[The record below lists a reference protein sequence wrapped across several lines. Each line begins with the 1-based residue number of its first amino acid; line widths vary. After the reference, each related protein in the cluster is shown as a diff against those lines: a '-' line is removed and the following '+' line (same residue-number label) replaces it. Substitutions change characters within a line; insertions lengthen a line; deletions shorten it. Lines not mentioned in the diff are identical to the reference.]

1 MFTRKHYLLA
11 MGNNYG
17 SNFLGNLTTVWIN
30 TDTTNVDPNART
42 FVQVENLSAFPSFSE
57 STTISTVETYDS
69 TYTSKVAGDSSYGD
83 MTIQVNYVPGENA
96 VLDSAVDSQQLVQ
109 VKVEMLDEGSNDT
122 TVNYV
127 LYNGYLSSVSDTSDM
142 DQVVTRSYVFTPENQ
157 VSAGI
162 LDESVVELYR
172 GDWGVGSNGN
182 EFPSYQGRDGNSFV
196 KIAAANAPTG
206 VDMLGITN
214 LDGSNGTQLVMSKTG
229 TPVLNI
235 RNFST
240 ASNGAWYKVYTSAD
254 KPTLT
259 ELGAAAATDL
269 SNYVPITRTVNGK
282 ALTAN
287 ITLVA
292 ADISDVYSKTYIDSN
307 VVPKVFQLN
316 GHALSGTALNLVAA
330 DILDVY
336 SQTQV
341 NNTFVAKT
349 VTVNGLPLS
358 SNITLT
364 ASQLT
369 DMASLAFSNSTYVP
383 KTFLINNKPLS
394 GTNIQLVAADISD
407 VYSRTESNGLFALRI
422 TTINGYALNGNVTLN
437 YNDVGTYSKA
447 QIDAKDAA
455 LQAKI
460 DTKVTITQDLLTINN
475 VEDTLELDMS
485 DGKRVFKATL
495 TAAVTQ
501 LSVIN
506 ASGSNLNSQTIT
518 MCLTQGTGANK
529 VSWPSNVIWSYGR
542 EPVLTFTQNSI
553 DVIQFLTVDGGSTWY
568 GSLLMADL
576 KE

>member
-1 MFTRKHYLLA
+1 MAQT
-11 MGNNYG
+11 
-17 SNFLGNLTTVWIN
+17 FLGNLTTVWIN

-57 STTISTVETYDS
+57 STSVSTVETYNS

-83 MTIQVNYVPGENA
+83 MTISVNYIPGENA
-96 VLDSAVDSQQLVQ
+96 VLDSVVDSQQLVQ

-142 DQVVTRSYVFTPENQ
+142 DQVVTRSYVFTPESQ

-229 TPVLNI
+229 TPVLNF

-269 SNYVPITRTVNGK
+269 SNYIPITRTVNGK

-364 ASQLT
+364 AAQLT
-369 DMASLAFSNSTYVP
+369 DMASLAYSNSTYVP

-422 TTINGYALNGNVTLN
+422 TTINGYALNSNVTLN

-455 LQAKI
+455 LQANI

-495 TAAVTQ
+495 TAPVTQ

-518 MCLTQGTGANK
+518 MLLTQGTGANK
-529 VSWPSNVIWSYGR
+529 VSWPSNVKWSYGR
-542 EPVLTFTQNSI
+542 EPVLTFTKDSI
-553 DVIQFLTVDGGSTWY
+553 DVIQFLSIDGGSTWY

-576 KE
+576 QE

>member
-1 MFTRKHYLLA
+1 M
-11 MGNNYG
+11 
-17 SNFLGNLTTVWIN
+17 
-30 TDTTNVDPNART
+30 
-42 FVQVENLSAFPSFSE
+42 
-57 STTISTVETYDS
+57 
-69 TYTSKVAGDSSYGD
+69 AGDSSYGD
-83 MTIQVNYVPGENA
+83 MTIQVNYVPGENT

-214 LDGSNGTQLVMSKTG
+214 LDGSNGTQLVMNKTG

-235 RNFST
+235 RNFSS
-240 ASNGAWYKVYTSAD
+240 ASNGAWYKIYTSAD

-358 SNITLT
+358 NNITLT
-364 ASQLT
+364 AAQLT

-422 TTINGYALNGNVTLN
+422 TTINGYALNSNVTLN

-455 LQAKI
+455 LQANI

-529 VSWPSNVIWSYGR
+529 ISWPSNVIWSYGR

-576 KE
+576 QE

>member
-1 MFTRKHYLLA
+1 MAQT
-11 MGNNYG
+11 
-17 SNFLGNLTTVWIN
+17 FLGNLTTVWIN

-57 STTISTVETYDS
+57 STSVSTVETYDS

-214 LDGSNGTQLVMSKTG
+214 LDGSNGTQLVMNKTG

-307 VVPKVFQLN
+307 IVPKVFQLN

-364 ASQLT
+364 ATQLT
-369 DMASLAFSNSTYVP
+369 DMASLAFSNSTYVT

-422 TTINGYALNGNVTLN
+422 TTINGYALNSNVTLN

-455 LQAKI
+455 LQANI

-506 ASGSNLNSQTIT
+506 GSGSNLNSQTIT

-529 VSWPSNVIWSYGR
+529 ISWPSNVIWSYGR

-576 KE
+576 RE

>member
-1 MFTRKHYLLA
+1 MAQT
-11 MGNNYG
+11 
-17 SNFLGNLTTVWIN
+17 FLGNLTTVWIN

-57 STTISTVETYDS
+57 STSVSTVETYNS

-83 MTIQVNYVPGENA
+83 MTIQVSYVPGENA

-196 KIAAANAPTG
+196 KIAATNAPTG

-214 LDGSNGTQLVMSKTG
+214 LDGSNGTQLVMNKTG

-364 ASQLT
+364 ATQLT

-394 GTNIQLVAADISD
+394 GTNIQLLAADISD

-422 TTINGYALNGNVTLN
+422 TTINGYALNSNVTLN

-455 LQAKI
+455 LQANI

-529 VSWPSNVIWSYGR
+529 ISWPSNVIWSYGR

-576 KE
+576 QE

>member
-1 MFTRKHYLLA
+1 MAQT
-11 MGNNYG
+11 
-17 SNFLGNLTTVWIN
+17 FLGNLTTVWIN

-57 STTISTVETYDS
+57 STSVSTVETYNS
-69 TYTSKVAGDSSYGD
+69 TYTAKVAGDSSYGD
-83 MTIQVNYVPGENA
+83 MTISVNYIPGENA
-96 VLDSAVDSQQLVQ
+96 VLDSVVDSQQLVQ

-142 DQVVTRSYVFTPENQ
+142 DQVVTRSYVFTPESQ

-229 TPVLNI
+229 TPVLNF

-364 ASQLT
+364 AAQLT
-369 DMASLAFSNSTYVP
+369 DMASLAYSNSTYVP

-422 TTINGYALNGNVTLN
+422 TTINGYALNSNVTLN

-455 LQAKI
+455 LQANI

-475 VEDTLELDMS
+475 VENTLELDMS

-495 TAAVTQ
+495 TAPVTQ

-518 MCLTQGTGANK
+518 MLLTQGTGANK
-529 VSWPSNVIWSYGR
+529 ISWPSNVKWSYGR
-542 EPVLTFTQNSI
+542 EPVLTFTKDSI
-553 DVIQFLTVDGGSTWY
+553 DVIQFLSIDGGSTWY

-576 KE
+576 QE

>member
-1 MFTRKHYLLA
+1 MAQT
-11 MGNNYG
+11 
-17 SNFLGNLTTVWIN
+17 FLGNLTTVWIN

-42 FVQVENLSAFPSFSE
+42 FIQVENLSAFPSFSE

-69 TYTSKVAGDSSYGD
+69 TFTSKVAGDSSYGD
-83 MTIQVNYVPGENA
+83 MTIEVNYVPGENT
-96 VLDSAVDSQQLVQ
+96 VLDSVVDSQQLVQ
-109 VKVEMLDEGSNDT
+109 VKVEMLDEGTNDT
-122 TVNYV
+122 SVNYV
-127 LYNGYLSSVSDTSDM
+127 MYNGYLSSVSDTSDM
-142 DQVVTRSYVFTPENQ
+142 DQVVTRSYVFSPETQ
-157 VSAGI
+157 LSAGI
-162 LDESVVELYR
+162 LDESVVPLNR

-229 TPVLNI
+229 TPVLNF

-358 SNITLT
+358 SNIKLT
-364 ASQLT
+364 AEQLT
-369 DMASLAFSNSTYVP
+369 DMASLAYSNSTYVP

-422 TTINGYALNGNVTLN
+422 TTINGYALNSNVTLN

-455 LQAKI
+455 LQANI

-495 TAAVTQ
+495 TAPVTQ

-506 ASGSNLNSQTIT
+506 ASGSNLNSQIIT
-518 MCLTQGTGANK
+518 MLLTQGTGANK
-529 VSWPSNVIWSYGR
+529 ISWPSNVKWSYGR
-542 EPVLTFTQNSI
+542 EPVLTFTKDSI
-553 DVIQFLTVDGGSTWY
+553 DVIQFLSIDVGSTWY

-576 KE
+576 QE

>member
-1 MFTRKHYLLA
+1 MAQT
-11 MGNNYG
+11 
-17 SNFLGNLTTVWIN
+17 FLGNLTTVWIN

-83 MTIQVNYVPGENA
+83 MTIEVNYVPSENA
-96 VLDSAVDSQQLVQ
+96 VLDSVVDSQQLVQ

-142 DQVVTRSYVFTPENQ
+142 DQVVTRSYVFTPESQ

-229 TPVLNI
+229 TPVLNF

-349 VTVNGLPLS
+349 VTINGLPLS

-364 ASQLT
+364 AAQLT
-369 DMASLAFSNSTYVP
+369 DMASLAYSNSTYVP

-394 GTNIQLVAADISD
+394 GTNIQLVAADIID

-422 TTINGYALNGNVTLN
+422 TTINGYALNSNVTLN

-455 LQAKI
+455 LQANI

-495 TAAVTQ
+495 TAPVTQ

-518 MCLTQGTGANK
+518 MLLKQGTGANK
-529 VSWPSNVIWSYGR
+529 ISWPSNVKWSYGR
-542 EPVLTFTQNSI
+542 EPVLTFTKDSI
-553 DVIQFLTVDGGSTWY
+553 DVIQFLSIDGGSTWY

-576 KE
+576 QE

>member
-1 MFTRKHYLLA
+1 MAQT
-11 MGNNYG
+11 
-17 SNFLGNLTTVWIN
+17 FLGNLTTVWIN

-57 STTISTVETYDS
+57 STSVSTVETYNS

-83 MTIQVNYVPGENA
+83 MTISVNYIPGENA
-96 VLDSAVDSQQLVQ
+96 VLDSVVDSQQLVQ

-142 DQVVTRSYVFTPENQ
+142 DQVVTRSYVFTPESQ

-229 TPVLNI
+229 TPVLNF

-364 ASQLT
+364 AAQLT
-369 DMASLAFSNSTYVP
+369 DMASLAYSNSTYVP

-422 TTINGYALNGNVTLN
+422 TTINGYALNSNVTLN

-455 LQAKI
+455 LQANI

-495 TAAVTQ
+495 TAPVTQ

-506 ASGSNLNSQTIT
+506 AIGSNLNSQTIT
-518 MCLTQGTGANK
+518 MLLTQGTGANK
-529 VSWPSNVIWSYGR
+529 ISWPSNVKWSYGR
-542 EPVLTFTQNSI
+542 EPVLTFTKDSV
-553 DVIQFLTVDGGSTWY
+553 DVIQFLSIDGGSTWY

-576 KE
+576 QE

>member
-1 MFTRKHYLLA
+1 MAQT
-11 MGNNYG
+11 
-17 SNFLGNLTTVWIN
+17 FLGNLTTVWIN

-83 MTIQVNYVPGENA
+83 MTIEVNYVPGENA
-96 VLDSAVDSQQLVQ
+96 VLDSVVDSQQLVQ

-142 DQVVTRSYVFTPENQ
+142 DQVVTRSYVFTPESQ

-182 EFPSYQGRDGNSFV
+182 EFPSYQGRDANSFV
-196 KIAAANAPTG
+196 KIAATNAPTG

-229 TPVLNI
+229 TPVLNF

-422 TTINGYALNGNVTLN
+422 TTINGYALNSNVTLN

-576 KE
+576 QE

>member
-1 MFTRKHYLLA
+1 MAQT
-11 MGNNYG
+11 
-17 SNFLGNLTTVWIN
+17 FLGNLTTVWIN
-30 TDTTNVDPNART
+30 TDTTNFDPNART

-83 MTIQVNYVPGENA
+83 MTIQINYVPGENA

-214 LDGSNGTQLVMSKTG
+214 LDGSNGTQLVINKTG

-358 SNITLT
+358 TNITLT
-364 ASQLT
+364 ATQLT

-407 VYSRTESNGLFALRI
+407 VYSRIESNGLFALRI
-422 TTINGYALNGNVTLN
+422 TTINGYALNSNVTLN

-455 LQAKI
+455 LQANI

-506 ASGSNLNSQTIT
+506 ANGSNLNSQTIT

-529 VSWPSNVIWSYGR
+529 ISWPSNVIWSYGR

-576 KE
+576 QE

>member
-1 MFTRKHYLLA
+1 MAQT
-11 MGNNYG
+11 
-17 SNFLGNLTTVWIN
+17 FLGNLTTVWIN

-42 FVQVENLSAFPSFSE
+42 FIQVENLSAFPSFSE

-69 TYTSKVAGDSSYGD
+69 TFTSKVAGDSSYGD
-83 MTIQVNYVPGENA
+83 MTIEVNYVPGENT
-96 VLDSAVDSQQLVQ
+96 VLDSVVDSQQLVQ
-109 VKVEMLDEGSNDT
+109 VKVEMLDEGTNDT
-122 TVNYV
+122 SVNYV
-127 LYNGYLSSVSDTSDM
+127 MYNGYLSSVSDTSDM
-142 DQVVTRSYVFTPENQ
+142 DQVVTRSYVFSPETQ
-157 VSAGI
+157 LSAGI
-162 LDESVVELYR
+162 LDESVVPLYR

-229 TPVLNI
+229 TPVLNF

-358 SNITLT
+358 SNIKLT
-364 ASQLT
+364 AEQLT
-369 DMASLAFSNSTYVP
+369 DMASLAYSNSTYVP

-422 TTINGYALNGNVTLN
+422 TTINGYALNSNVTLN

-455 LQAKI
+455 LQANI

-495 TAAVTQ
+495 TAPVTQ

-518 MCLTQGTGANK
+518 MLLTQGTGANK
-529 VSWPSNVIWSYGR
+529 ISWPSNVKWSYGR
-542 EPVLTFTQNSI
+542 EPVLTFTKDSI
-553 DVIQFLTVDGGSTWY
+553 DVIQFLSIDGGSTWY

-576 KE
+576 QE

>member
-1 MFTRKHYLLA
+1 MAQT
-11 MGNNYG
+11 
-17 SNFLGNLTTVWIN
+17 FLGNLTTVWIN

-57 STTISTVETYDS
+57 STSVSTVETYNS

-83 MTIQVNYVPGENA
+83 MTIEVNYVPGENA
-96 VLDSAVDSQQLVQ
+96 VLDSVVDSQQLVQ

-127 LYNGYLSSVSDTSDM
+127 LYNGYLSSVSDTSGM
-142 DQVVTRSYVFTPENQ
+142 DEVVTRSYVFTPETQ
-157 VSAGI
+157 LSAGI

-214 LDGSNGTQLVMSKTG
+214 LDGSNGTQLVMSKSG

-292 ADISDVYSKTYIDSN
+292 ADISDVYSKTYIDLN

-364 ASQLT
+364 AAQLT
-369 DMASLAFSNSTYVP
+369 DMASLAYSNSTYVP

-422 TTINGYALNGNVTLN
+422 TTINGYALNSNVTLN
-437 YNDVGTYSKA
+437 YNDVGTYSKS

-455 LQAKI
+455 LQANI

-485 DGKRVFKATL
+485 DGKRVFKAIL
-495 TAAVTQ
+495 TAPLTQ

-529 VSWPSNVIWSYGR
+529 ISWPSNVIWSYGR
-542 EPVLTFTQNSI
+542 EPVLTLTQNSI

-576 KE
+576 QE

>member
-1 MFTRKHYLLA
+1 MAQT
-11 MGNNYG
+11 
-17 SNFLGNLTTVWIN
+17 FLGNQTTVWIN

-57 STTISTVETYDS
+57 STSVSTVETYDS

-83 MTIQVNYVPGENA
+83 MTISVNYIPGENA
-96 VLDSAVDSQQLVQ
+96 VLDSVVDSQQLVQ
-109 VKVEMLDEGSNDT
+109 VKVEMLDEGLNDT

-142 DQVVTRSYVFTPENQ
+142 DQVVTRSYVFTPESQ

-229 TPVLNI
+229 TPVLNF

-349 VTVNGLPLS
+349 VTVNGLPLN

-364 ASQLT
+364 AAQLT
-369 DMASLAFSNSTYVP
+369 DMASLAYSNSTYVP

-422 TTINGYALNGNVTLN
+422 TTINGYALNSNVTLN

-455 LQAKI
+455 LQANI

-495 TAAVTQ
+495 TAPVTQ

-518 MCLTQGTGANK
+518 MLLTQGTGANK
-529 VSWPSNVIWSYGR
+529 ISWPSNVKWSYGR
-542 EPVLTFTQNSI
+542 EPVLTFTKDSI
-553 DVIQFLTVDGGSTWY
+553 DVIQFLSIDGGSTWY

-576 KE
+576 QE

>member
-1 MFTRKHYLLA
+1 MAQT
-11 MGNNYG
+11 
-17 SNFLGNLTTVWIN
+17 FLGNLTTVWIN

-42 FVQVENLSAFPSFSE
+42 FIQLENLSAFPSFSE

-69 TYTSKVAGDSSYGD
+69 TFTSKVAGDSSYGD
-83 MTIQVNYVPGENA
+83 MTIEVNYVPGENT
-96 VLDSAVDSQQLVQ
+96 VLDSVVDSQQLVQ
-109 VKVEMLDEGSNDT
+109 VKVEMLDEGTNDT
-122 TVNYV
+122 SVNYV
-127 LYNGYLSSVSDTSDM
+127 MYNGYLSSVSDTSDM
-142 DQVVTRSYVFTPENQ
+142 DQVVTRSYVFSPETQ
-157 VSAGI
+157 LSAGI
-162 LDESVVELYR
+162 LDESVVPLNR

-229 TPVLNI
+229 TPVLNF

-358 SNITLT
+358 SNIKLT
-364 ASQLT
+364 AEQLT
-369 DMASLAFSNSTYVP
+369 DMASLAYSNSTYVP

-422 TTINGYALNGNVTLN
+422 TTINGYALNSNVTLN

-455 LQAKI
+455 LQANI

-475 VEDTLELDMS
+475 LEDTLELDMS

-495 TAAVTQ
+495 TAPVTQ

-518 MCLTQGTGANK
+518 MLLTQGTGANK
-529 VSWPSNVIWSYGR
+529 ISWPSNVKWSYGR
-542 EPVLTFTQNSI
+542 EPVLTFTKDSI
-553 DVIQFLTVDGGSTWY
+553 DVIQFLSIDGGSTWY

-576 KE
+576 QE

>member
-1 MFTRKHYLLA
+1 MAQT
-11 MGNNYG
+11 
-17 SNFLGNLTTVWIN
+17 FLGNLTTVWIN

-57 STTISTVETYDS
+57 STSVSTVETYDS

-214 LDGSNGTQLVMSKTG
+214 LDGSNGTQLVMNKAG

-364 ASQLT
+364 ATQLT

-422 TTINGYALNGNVTLN
+422 TTINGYALNSNVTLN

-447 QIDAKDAA
+447 QIDAKDTA
-455 LQAKI
+455 LQANI

-506 ASGSNLNSQTIT
+506 GSGSNLNSQTIT

-529 VSWPSNVIWSYGR
+529 ISWPSNVIWSYGR

-576 KE
+576 QE

>member
-1 MFTRKHYLLA
+1 MAQT
-11 MGNNYG
+11 
-17 SNFLGNLTTVWIN
+17 FLGNLTTVWIN

-42 FVQVENLSAFPSFSE
+42 FFQVENLSAFPSFSE
-57 STTISTVETYDS
+57 STSVSTVETYNS
-69 TYTSKVAGDSSYGD
+69 TFTSKVAGDSSYGD
-83 MTIQVNYVPGENA
+83 MTIEVNYVPGENT
-96 VLDSAVDSQQLVQ
+96 VLDSVVDSQQLVQ

-142 DQVVTRSYVFTPENQ
+142 DQVVTRSYVFTPESQ

-229 TPVLNI
+229 TPVLNF

-358 SNITLT
+358 SKITLT
-364 ASQLT
+364 AAQLT
-369 DMASLAFSNSTYVP
+369 DMASLAYSNSTYVP

-422 TTINGYALNGNVTLN
+422 TTINGYALNSNVTLN

-455 LQAKI
+455 LQANI

-495 TAAVTQ
+495 TAPVTQ

-518 MCLTQGTGANK
+518 MLLTQGTGANK
-529 VSWPSNVIWSYGR
+529 ISWPSNVKWSYGR
-542 EPVLTFTQNSI
+542 EPVLTFTKDSI
-553 DVIQFLTVDGGSTWY
+553 DVIQFLSIDGGSTWY

-576 KE
+576 QE

>member
-1 MFTRKHYLLA
+1 MAQT
-11 MGNNYG
+11 
-17 SNFLGNLTTVWIN
+17 FLGNLTTVWIN

-57 STTISTVETYDS
+57 STSVSTVETYDS

-83 MTIQVNYVPGENA
+83 MTIQVNYVPGENT

-182 EFPSYQGRDGNSFV
+182 EFPSYQGRYGNSFV

-214 LDGSNGTQLVMSKTG
+214 LDGSNGTQLVMNKTG

-235 RNFST
+235 RNFSS
-240 ASNGAWYKVYTSAD
+240 ASNGAWYKIYTSAD

-364 ASQLT
+364 AAQLT

-422 TTINGYALNGNVTLN
+422 TTINGYALNSNVTLN

-455 LQAKI
+455 LQANI

-529 VSWPSNVIWSYGR
+529 ISWPSNVIWSYGR

-576 KE
+576 QE

>member
-1 MFTRKHYLLA
+1 MAQT
-11 MGNNYG
+11 
-17 SNFLGNLTTVWIN
+17 FLGNLTTVWIN

-57 STTISTVETYDS
+57 STSVSTVETYNS

-83 MTIQVNYVPGENA
+83 MTIQVSYVPGENA

-182 EFPSYQGRDGNSFV
+182 EFPSYQGSDGNSFV

-206 VDMLGITN
+206 VDMLGISN
-214 LDGSNGTQLVMSKTG
+214 LDGSNGTQLVMNKAG

-259 ELGAAAATDL
+259 ELGAAAASDL

-358 SNITLT
+358 SNISLT
-364 ASQLT
+364 ATQLT

-422 TTINGYALNGNVTLN
+422 TTINGYALNSNVTLN

-455 LQAKI
+455 LQANI

-485 DGKRVFKATL
+485 EGKRFFKATL

-506 ASGSNLNSQTIT
+506 GSGSNLNSQTIT
-518 MCLTQGTGANK
+518 MCLTQGTGGNK
-529 VSWPSNVIWSYGR
+529 ISWPSNVIWSYGR

-576 KE
+576 QE

>member
-1 MFTRKHYLLA
+1 MAQT
-11 MGNNYG
+11 
-17 SNFLGNLTTVWIN
+17 FLGNLITVWIN
-30 TDTTNVDPNART
+30 IDTTNVDPNART

-142 DQVVTRSYVFTPENQ
+142 DQVVTRSYVFTPESQ

-196 KIAAANAPTG
+196 KIAATNAPTG

-214 LDGSNGTQLVMSKTG
+214 LDGSNGTQLVMNKTG

-269 SNYVPITRTVNGK
+269 NNYVPITRTVNGK

-292 ADISDVYSKTYIDSN
+292 ADISDVYSKTNIDSN

-364 ASQLT
+364 ATQLT

-422 TTINGYALNGNVTLN
+422 TTINGYALNSNVTLN

-455 LQAKI
+455 LQANI

-529 VSWPSNVIWSYGR
+529 ISWPSNVIWSYGR

-576 KE
+576 QE

>member
-1 MFTRKHYLLA
+1 MAQT
-11 MGNNYG
+11 
-17 SNFLGNLTTVWIN
+17 FLGNLTTVWIN
-30 TDTTNVDPNART
+30 IDTTNVDPNART

-142 DQVVTRSYVFTPENQ
+142 DQVVTRSYVFTPESQ

-196 KIAAANAPTG
+196 KIAATNAPTG
-206 VDMLGITN
+206 IDMLGITN
-214 LDGSNGTQLVMSKTG
+214 LDGSNGTQLVMNKTG

-422 TTINGYALNGNVTLN
+422 TTINGYALNSNVTLN

-485 DGKRVFKATL
+485 DGKRFFKATL

-529 VSWPSNVIWSYGR
+529 ISWPSNVIWSYGR

>member
-1 MFTRKHYLLA
+1 MAQT
-11 MGNNYG
+11 
-17 SNFLGNLTTVWIN
+17 FLGNLTTVWIN
-30 TDTTNVDPNART
+30 TDTSNVDPNART

-57 STTISTVETYDS
+57 STSVSTVETYDS

-83 MTIQVNYVPGENA
+83 MTISVNYIPGENA
-96 VLDSAVDSQQLVQ
+96 VLDSVVDSQQLVQ

-142 DQVVTRSYVFTPENQ
+142 DQVVTRSYVFTPESQ

-229 TPVLNI
+229 TPVLNF

-364 ASQLT
+364 AAQLT
-369 DMASLAFSNSTYVP
+369 DMASLAYSNSTYVP

-422 TTINGYALNGNVTLN
+422 TTINGYALNSNITLN

-455 LQAKI
+455 LQANI

-495 TAAVTQ
+495 TAPVTQ

-518 MCLTQGTGANK
+518 MLLTQGTGANK
-529 VSWPSNVIWSYGR
+529 ISWPSNVKWSYGR
-542 EPVLTFTQNSI
+542 EPVLTFTKDSI
-553 DVIQFLTVDGGSTWY
+553 DVIQFLSIDGGSTWY

-576 KE
+576 QE

>member
-1 MFTRKHYLLA
+1 MAQT
-11 MGNNYG
+11 
-17 SNFLGNLTTVWIN
+17 FLGNLTTVWIN

-57 STTISTVETYDS
+57 STSVSTVETYDS

-83 MTIQVNYVPGENA
+83 MTIQVNYVPGENT

-214 LDGSNGTQLVMSKTG
+214 LDGSNGTQLVMNKTG

-364 ASQLT
+364 AAQLT

-407 VYSRTESNGLFALRI
+407 VYSRIESNGLFALRI
-422 TTINGYALNGNVTLN
+422 TTINGYALNSNVTLN

-455 LQAKI
+455 LQANI
-460 DTKVTITQDLLTINN
+460 DTKVSITQDLLTINN

-529 VSWPSNVIWSYGR
+529 ISWPSNVIWSYGR

-576 KE
+576 QE

>member
-1 MFTRKHYLLA
+1 MAQT
-11 MGNNYG
+11 
-17 SNFLGNLTTVWIN
+17 FLGNLTTVWIN

-57 STTISTVETYDS
+57 STSVSTVETYNS

-157 VSAGI
+157 VSSGI

-196 KIAAANAPTG
+196 KIAAANTPTG

-214 LDGSNGTQLVMSKTG
+214 LDGSNGTQLVMNKTG

-235 RNFST
+235 RNFSS
-240 ASNGAWYKVYTSAD
+240 ASNGAWYKIYTNAD

-364 ASQLT
+364 AAQLT

-422 TTINGYALNGNVTLN
+422 TTINGYALNSNVTLN

-447 QIDAKDAA
+447 QVDAKDAA
-455 LQAKI
+455 LQANI

-529 VSWPSNVIWSYGR
+529 ISWPSNVIWSYGR

-576 KE
+576 QE

>member
-1 MFTRKHYLLA
+1 MAQT
-11 MGNNYG
+11 
-17 SNFLGNLTTVWIN
+17 FLGNLTTVWIN

-57 STTISTVETYDS
+57 STSVSTVETYNS
-69 TYTSKVAGDSSYGD
+69 TYTAKVAGHSSYGD
-83 MTIQVNYVPGENA
+83 MTIQVHYVPGENA

-422 TTINGYALNGNVTLN
+422 TTINGYALNSNVTLN

-518 MCLTQGTGANK
+518 MCLTQGTGVNRHRF
-529 VSWPSNVIWSYGR
+529 NRHLRVI
-542 EPVLTFTQNSI
+542 
-553 DVIQFLTVDGGSTWY
+553 
-568 GSLLMADL
+568 
-576 KE
+576 

>member
-1 MFTRKHYLLA
+1 MAQT
-11 MGNNYG
+11 
-17 SNFLGNLTTVWIN
+17 FLGNLTTVWIN

-57 STTISTVETYDS
+57 STSVSTVETYNS
-69 TYTSKVAGDSSYGD
+69 TYTAKVAGDSSYGD

-422 TTINGYALNGNVTLN
+422 TTINGYALNSNVTLN

-529 VSWPSNVIWSYGR
+529 ISWPSNVIWSYGR

>member
-1 MFTRKHYLLA
+1 MAQT
-11 MGNNYG
+11 
-17 SNFLGNLTTVWIN
+17 FLGNLTTVWIN

-42 FVQVENLSAFPSFSE
+42 FVQVENLSAFPSISE
-57 STTISTVETYDS
+57 STSVSTVETYDS

-83 MTIQVNYVPGENA
+83 MTISVNYIPGENA
-96 VLDSAVDSQQLVQ
+96 VLDSVVDSQQLVQ
-109 VKVEMLDEGSNDT
+109 VKVEMLDEGLNDT
-122 TVNYV
+122 TINYV

-142 DQVVTRSYVFTPENQ
+142 DQVVTRSYVFTPESQ
-157 VSAGI
+157 VSVGI

-229 TPVLNI
+229 TPVLNF

-269 SNYVPITRTVNGK
+269 SNYVLITRTVNGK

-364 ASQLT
+364 AAQLT
-369 DMASLAFSNSTYVP
+369 DMASLAYSNSTYVP

-422 TTINGYALNGNVTLN
+422 TTINGYALNSNVTLN

-455 LQAKI
+455 LQANI

-495 TAAVTQ
+495 TAPVTQ

-518 MCLTQGTGANK
+518 MLLKQGTGANK
-529 VSWPSNVIWSYGR
+529 ISWPSNVKWSYGR
-542 EPVLTFTQNSI
+542 EPVLTFTKDSI
-553 DVIQFLTVDGGSTWY
+553 DVIQFLSIDGGSTWY

-576 KE
+576 QE

>member
-1 MFTRKHYLLA
+1 MAQT
-11 MGNNYG
+11 
-17 SNFLGNLTTVWIN
+17 FLGNLTTVWIN
-30 TDTTNVDPNART
+30 TDTTNVDPNSRT

-57 STTISTVETYDS
+57 STSVSTVETYNS

-214 LDGSNGTQLVMSKTG
+214 LDGSNGTQLVMNKTG
-229 TPVLNI
+229 TPVLNF

-364 ASQLT
+364 AAQLT
-369 DMASLAFSNSTYVP
+369 DMASLAYSNSTYVP

-407 VYSRTESNGLFALRI
+407 VYSRAESNGLFALRI
-422 TTINGYALNGNVTLN
+422 TTINGYALNSNVTLN

-455 LQAKI
+455 LQANI

-529 VSWPSNVIWSYGR
+529 ISWPSNVIWSYGR

-576 KE
+576 QE

>member
-1 MFTRKHYLLA
+1 MAQT
-11 MGNNYG
+11 
-17 SNFLGNLTTVWIN
+17 FLGNLTTVWIN

-57 STTISTVETYDS
+57 STSVSTVETYDS

-83 MTIQVNYVPGENA
+83 MTISVNYIPGENA
-96 VLDSAVDSQQLVQ
+96 VLDSVVDSQQLVQ

-229 TPVLNI
+229 TPVLNF

-269 SNYVPITRTVNGK
+269 SNYVPITRIVNGK

-364 ASQLT
+364 AAQLT
-369 DMASLAFSNSTYVP
+369 DMASLAYSNSTYVP

-422 TTINGYALNGNVTLN
+422 TTINGYALNSNVTLN

-455 LQAKI
+455 LQANI

-495 TAAVTQ
+495 TAPVTQ

-518 MCLTQGTGANK
+518 MLLTQGTGANK
-529 VSWPSNVIWSYGR
+529 ISWPSNVKWSYGR
-542 EPVLTFTQNSI
+542 EPVLTFTKDSI
-553 DVIQFLTVDGGSTWY
+553 DVIQFLSIDGGSTWY

-576 KE
+576 QE

>member
-1 MFTRKHYLLA
+1 MAQT
-11 MGNNYG
+11 
-17 SNFLGNLTTVWIN
+17 FLGNLTTVWIN

-57 STTISTVETYDS
+57 STSVSTVETYDS

-214 LDGSNGTQLVMSKTG
+214 LDGSNGTQLVMNKTG

-307 VVPKVFQLN
+307 IVPKVFQLN

-349 VTVNGLPLS
+349 VTVNGLSLS

-364 ASQLT
+364 ATQLT

-407 VYSRTESNGLFALRI
+407 VYSRIESNGLFALRI
-422 TTINGYALNGNVTLN
+422 TTINGYALNSNVTLN

-455 LQAKI
+455 LQANI

-501 LSVIN
+501 LSVVN

-529 VSWPSNVIWSYGR
+529 ISWPSNVIWSYGR

-576 KE
+576 QE

>member
-1 MFTRKHYLLA
+1 MAQT
-11 MGNNYG
+11 
-17 SNFLGNLTTVWIN
+17 FLGNLTTVWIN

-57 STTISTVETYDS
+57 STSVSTVETYNS

-83 MTIQVNYVPGENA
+83 MTIEVNYVPGENA
-96 VLDSAVDSQQLVQ
+96 VLDSVVDSQQLVQ

-127 LYNGYLSSVSDTSDM
+127 LYNGYLSSVSDTSGM
-142 DQVVTRSYVFTPENQ
+142 DEVVTRSYVFTPETQ
-157 VSAGI
+157 LSAGI

-214 LDGSNGTQLVMSKTG
+214 LDGSNGTQLVMSKSG

-292 ADISDVYSKTYIDSN
+292 ADISDVYSKTYIDLN

-364 ASQLT
+364 AAQLT
-369 DMASLAFSNSTYVP
+369 DMASLAYSNSTYVP

-422 TTINGYALNGNVTLN
+422 TTINGYALNSNVTLN
-437 YNDVGTYSKA
+437 YNDVGTYSKS

-455 LQAKI
+455 LQANI

-485 DGKRVFKATL
+485 DGKRVFKAIL
-495 TAAVTQ
+495 TAPLTQ

-529 VSWPSNVIWSYGR
+529 ISWPSNVIWSYGR
-542 EPVLTFTQNSI
+542 EPVLTFTKDSI

-576 KE
+576 QE

>member
-1 MFTRKHYLLA
+1 MAQT
-11 MGNNYG
+11 
-17 SNFLGNLTTVWIN
+17 FLGNLTTVWIN

-57 STTISTVETYDS
+57 STSVSTVETYNS

-157 VSAGI
+157 VSSGI

-196 KIAAANAPTG
+196 KIAAANTPTG

-214 LDGSNGTQLVMSKTG
+214 LDGSNGTQLVMNKTG

-235 RNFST
+235 RNFSS
-240 ASNGAWYKVYTSAD
+240 ASNGAWYKIYTNAD

-364 ASQLT
+364 AAQLT

-422 TTINGYALNGNVTLN
+422 TTINGYALNSNVSLN

-455 LQAKI
+455 LQANI

-529 VSWPSNVIWSYGR
+529 ISWPSNVIWSYGR

-576 KE
+576 QE

>member
-1 MFTRKHYLLA
+1 MAQT
-11 MGNNYG
+11 
-17 SNFLGNLTTVWIN
+17 FLGNLTTVWIN

-57 STTISTVETYDS
+57 STSVSTVETYDS

-83 MTIQVNYVPGENA
+83 MTISVNYIPGENA
-96 VLDSAVDSQQLVQ
+96 VLDSVVDSQQLVQ

-142 DQVVTRSYVFTPENQ
+142 DQVVTRSYVFTPESQ

-214 LDGSNGTQLVMSKTG
+214 LDGSNGTQLVMSKNG
-229 TPVLNI
+229 TPVLNF

-364 ASQLT
+364 AAQLT
-369 DMASLAFSNSTYVP
+369 DMASLAYSNSTYVP

-422 TTINGYALNGNVTLN
+422 TTINGYALNSNITLN

-455 LQAKI
+455 LQANI

-495 TAAVTQ
+495 TAALTQ

-529 VSWPSNVIWSYGR
+529 ISWPSNVKWSYGR
-542 EPVLTFTQNSI
+542 EPVLTFTKDSI
-553 DVIQFLTVDGGSTWY
+553 DVIQFLSVDGGSTWY

-576 KE
+576 HE

>member
-1 MFTRKHYLLA
+1 MAQT
-11 MGNNYG
+11 
-17 SNFLGNLTTVWIN
+17 FLGNLTTVWIN

-214 LDGSNGTQLVMSKTG
+214 LDGSNGTQLVMNKTG

-316 GHALSGTALNLVAA
+316 GHALLGTALNLVAG

-341 NNTFVAKT
+341 NNTFVTKT

-364 ASQLT
+364 AAQLT

-394 GTNIQLVAADISD
+394 GTNIQLVAADIGD

-422 TTINGYALNGNVTLN
+422 TTINGYALNSNVTLN

-447 QIDAKDAA
+447 QIDAKDTA
-455 LQAKI
+455 LQANI

-495 TAAVTQ
+495 TAALTQ

-529 VSWPSNVIWSYGR
+529 ISWPSNVIWSYGR

-576 KE
+576 RE

>member
-1 MFTRKHYLLA
+1 MAQT
-11 MGNNYG
+11 
-17 SNFLGNLTTVWIN
+17 FLGNLTTVWIN

-57 STTISTVETYDS
+57 STSVSTVETYDS

-83 MTIQVNYVPGENA
+83 MTIQVNYVPGENT

-214 LDGSNGTQLVMSKTG
+214 LDGSNGTQLVMNKTG

-307 VVPKVFQLN
+307 IVPKVFQLN

-349 VTVNGLPLS
+349 VAVNGLPLS

-364 ASQLT
+364 ATQLT

-407 VYSRTESNGLFALRI
+407 VYSRAESNGLFALRI
-422 TTINGYALNGNVTLN
+422 TTINGYALNSNVTLN

-455 LQAKI
+455 LQANI

-529 VSWPSNVIWSYGR
+529 ISWPSNVIWSYGR

-576 KE
+576 QE